1 MNESDILEITQDA
14 LSLIMLLS
22 APPVIVAA
30 LVGLIIAF
38 FQAATQLQEQSF
50 QYMAKFFAVMVSIF
64 VTASFVGSTLFE
76 FSNRIFTEFPTLIT
90 S

>member
-1 MNESDILEITQDA
+1 MNESDILELTQEA
-14 LSLIMLLS
+14 LSLILLLS

-30 LVGLIIAF
+30 LVGLLIAF

-50 QYMAKFFAVMVSIF
+50 QYMAKFFAVIVTIF
-64 VTASFVGSTLFE
+64 LTASFVGSTLFD
-76 FSNRIFTEFPTLIT
+76 FTNRIFVEFPTLIT